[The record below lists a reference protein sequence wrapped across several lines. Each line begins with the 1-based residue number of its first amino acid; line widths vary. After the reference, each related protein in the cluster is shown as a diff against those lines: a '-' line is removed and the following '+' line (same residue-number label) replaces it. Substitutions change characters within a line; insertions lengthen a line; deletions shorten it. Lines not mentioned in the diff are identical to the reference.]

1 MCRFLNRVWR
11 AVGAAICSA
20 FKRMLL
26 ATLAKLVGADPAQ
39 VASLA
44 SSSFVSSRATGSTT
58 VSTFLRI
65 VLLYLKYYDMLYI
78 LYN

>member
-1 MCRFLNRVWR
+1 
-11 AVGAAICSA
+11 
-20 FKRMLL
+20 
-26 ATLAKLVGADPAQ
+26 

-65 VLLYLKYYDMLYI
+65 VLLYLKY
-78 LYN
+78 